1 MYILMLG
8 CSCRGICTAS
18 ASTPLRQLCMVR
30 FTAVCMIN
38 ILTALMPKKCVL
50 VLVVA
55 VIVKVRLS
63 EKLMVASY
71 WKLDSMQIYC

>member
-1 MYILMLG
+1 
-8 CSCRGICTAS
+8 
-18 ASTPLRQLCMVR
+18 
-30 FTAVCMIN
+30 
-38 ILTALMPKKCVL
+38 MPKKCVL